1 MSELDMS
8 LRRAGGAPVLCET
21 PELAS
26 PPPVMGLA
34 PLFRAALAREDITG
48 FAPDLIAR
56 YERNDDV
63 YALLDLA
70 LIQQLCFQRED
81 GLATLGVA
89 LARQQVFR
97 VAQGKPGAI
106 RLLVVK
112 TPGDFTANV
121 PFECIL
127 EHAGITI
134 DVLYVGPGLSWP
146 ARVPD
151 HDLLFVA
158 IGEADTHCE
167 TLAQLGRYLENWPRP
182 VLNPPGRIPAL
193 SRAEAFEV
201 LRGAPGLCM
210 ATTWRMDRAALAS
223 VQPGEIAFPI
233 ILRPQ
238 GAHGGINLSKIENTA
253 DIAAYLEK
261 VEGNDFFAAN
271 FINYASPDGLFRKY
285 RVVLIDGKPFL
296 AHMGISQHWMVH
308 YPYPEMKEY
317 PERRAEEAAAMA
329 GFDEGFASRHAAALA
344 AIHERFGLDYVG
356 FDCAETQQGE
366 LLVFE
371 LSNALV
377 IHDADDTA
385 LFPYKSPQMRRIFE
399 AFCDML
405 NRRARAAAR

>member
-1 MSELDMS
+1 MSEPDLS
-8 LRRAGGAPVLCET
+8 VLGAGGASVLCESA
-21 PELAS
+21 ELAS

-48 FAPDLIAR
+48 LAPELIAR
-56 YERNDDV
+56 YERDGDV

-70 LIQQLCFQRED
+70 LIQQLCFQREG
-81 GLATLGVA
+81 GLETLGVA

-97 VAQGKPGAI
+97 VAQGQAGAT

-112 TPGDFTANV
+112 IPGDFTANV

-127 EHAGITI
+127 EHADMTI
-134 DVLYVGPGLSWP
+134 DVLYVGPGLPWP
-146 ARVPD
+146 TRLPD

-158 IGEADTHCE
+158 IGEADTHCA

-182 VLNPPGRIPAL
+182 VLNPPERIPAL

-210 ATTWRMDRAALAS
+210 ATTWRADRAALEKTR
-223 VQPGEIAFPI
+223 PGEISFPI

-238 GAHGGINLSKIENTA
+238 GGHGGINLSKIESLS
-253 DIAAYLEK
+253 DIAAYLQK

-285 RVVLIDGKPFL
+285 RVVQIDGKPFL

-329 GFDEGFASRHAAALA
+329 GFDEGFARRHAAALS

-377 IHDADDTA
+377 IHDADDAT
-385 LFPYKSPQMRRIFE
+385 LFPYKSPQMRKIFK
-399 AFCDML
+399 AFEDML
-405 NRRARAAAR
+405 HRRAGAAAK

>member
-1 MSELDMS
+1 MFEPETI
-8 LRRAGGAPVLCET
+8 LRSAGSAPVLFDSD
-21 PELAS
+21 ELAS
-26 PPPVMGLA
+26 PPPVMGLS

-48 FAPDLIAR
+48 FAPELIAR
-56 YERNDDV
+56 YERDDDV

-70 LIQQLCFQRED
+70 LIQQLCFQRAE
-81 GLATLGVA
+81 GLETLGVA

-97 VAQGKPGAI
+97 VAQGEPGSV

-146 ARVPD
+146 ARLPE

-158 IGEADTHCE
+158 IGEADTHRE
-167 TLAQLGRYLENWPRP
+167 TLAQLGRYLENWPRL
-182 VLNPPGRIPAL
+182 VLNPPERIPAL

-210 ATTWRMDRAALAS
+210 ATTWRADRATLE
-223 VQPGEIAFPI
+223 QTRPGDIAFPI

-238 GAHGGINLSKIENTA
+238 GGHGGINLSKIEGVA

-261 VEGNDFFAAN
+261 VEGNEFFAAN

-285 RVVLIDGKPFL
+285 RVVQIDGKPFL

-329 GFDEGFASRHAAALA
+329 GFDEGFARRHAAALS

-377 IHDADDTA
+377 IHDADDQA
-385 LFPYKSPQMRRIFE
+385 LFPYKSPQMRHIFA
-399 AFCDML
+399 AFRDML
-405 NRRARAAAR
+405 YRKANLAAR